1 MTLLDLALFYL
12 LLGAGACLLMA
23 KRGRRTPADLA
34 LALVLWPVIA
44 PVALSASEGAAP
56 PRREAL
62 PDFEALLEA
71 LRTVRDARVAPLLP
85 TPEQLAPLRTHLEE
99 LGGKLAELQE
109 VLAQGEFSAI
119 EDPEVRASR
128 ARLVALRDEALKEQ
142 RALLALCRRLRA
154 QILVLRFSGASA
166 GDVKELTA
174 ELLGRVA
181 GAQAALDPSS

>member
-1 MTLLDLALFYL
+1 
-12 LLGAGACLLMA
+12 
-23 KRGRRTPADLA
+23 
-34 LALVLWPVIA
+34 
-44 PVALSASEGAAP
+44 
-56 PRREAL
+56 
-62 PDFEALLEA
+62 
-71 LRTVRDARVAPLLP
+71 VAPLLP